1 MFLHNDKIY
10 FTRTDLKKYLH
21 QYFEKNPVGQWPT
34 DLIVE
39 YSETYLYN
47 NILKRYNKQNS
58 DEMVMILYN
67 ASCTSK
73 KGYPV
78 EKTYSS
84 RKYCCGYECN
94 ALVGI
99 VNTFLE
105 SRASRNIL
113 RNRSVFNER
122 VNLVLVSGLTIEI
135 KTILF
140 QVIKEMV
147 SESKTLIKQFP
158 TDVVKVEPVKD
169 SFYSNRT
176 RKLKVTA

>member
-21 QYFEKNPVGQWPT
+21 QYFEKNPVNKWPT

-39 YSETYLYN
+39 YSDAYIYN
-47 NILKRYNKQNS
+47 TILKRYNKQNS
-58 DEMVMILYN
+58 DDVVMILYN

-73 KGYPV
+73 KGYPL
-78 EKTYSS
+78 EKTYPSH
-84 RKYCCGYECN
+84 KYCCGYECN
-94 ALVGI
+94 NLVDI

-105 SRASRNIL
+105 SRASKSII
-113 RNRSVFNER
+113 RNRSMFSER
-122 VNLVLVSGLTIEI
+122 ENLILVSGLTIEI

-147 SESKTLIKQFP
+147 NNSKTLIKQFP
-158 TDVVKVEPVKD
+158 TDVIKVEPIKD
-169 SFYSNRT
+169 SFYNSRA
-176 RKLKVTA
+176 RKLKAIA